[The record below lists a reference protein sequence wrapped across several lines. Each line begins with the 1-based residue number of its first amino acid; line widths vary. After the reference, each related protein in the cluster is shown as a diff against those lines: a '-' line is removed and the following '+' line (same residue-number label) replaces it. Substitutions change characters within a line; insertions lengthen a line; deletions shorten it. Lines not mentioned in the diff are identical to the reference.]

1 MKKIAYILIIIPA
14 FLVILRYSAN
24 DEPDP
29 GVISELTYNVTYR
42 YDIKGE
48 DNFYNIE
55 SFLPLNDFR
64 QSIDVAPSA
73 LLSSDMMQ
81 SDRDSNRIMIWRGST
96 ERDTTISFQYSVKTR
111 HVNFNIDQ
119 NLKLGE
125 SSVSEQKRY
134 LESSNTIQ
142 ADHADIRESTDRFI
156 LDSSDSINELA
167 ETLFEYVEQIPTVR
181 NGMATDALA
190 CHEAR
195 ACSEEGKSR
204 LLTALFRS
212 AGIPAREAGGLV
224 LTDEKKGTVD
234 YWMQAYIGGEWVSFD
249 PERSHFAELPA
260 THLELF
266 RGDHN
271 IVTYADVGN
280 INSFYDIKRERQN
293 DYTSYALFDI
303 WKLIDDDRLPFRPV
317 MVLLLLPL
325 GAYIVAISTNV
336 VGFKTYGVFLP
347 VLIAFSFL
355 DMGLIQGLIFFTVI
369 IGLISFMSFPLEKW
383 GILHTPKIVC
393 LLTVVSLYCLSAV
406 EIFFITG
413 WVAPSAT
420 LTFPIII
427 LTLISERFAQ
437 KVEEE
442 SLKDALFV
450 YGQTIIVTLSC
461 FWILSANVIQHFF
474 ITFPE
479 TLLAIAGLSLL
490 LGEWI
495 GLQLFE
501 YTRFSKIDE
510 EVSYVK

>member
-1 MKKIAYILIIIPA
+1 MKKIAYILILIPA
-14 FLVILRYSAN
+14 FLVILRYYAN

-29 GVISELTYNVTYR
+29 GVISELTYDVTYR
-42 YDIKGE
+42 YDIRGD
-48 DNFYNIE
+48 DNYYNIE
-55 SFLPLNDFR
+55 SFLPLTDFR
-64 QSIDVAPSA
+64 QDIDVAPSA
-73 LLSSDMMQ
+73 LLSSDLMQ
-81 SDRDSNRIMIWRGST
+81 SDRDANRLMIWRGAVA
-96 ERDTTISFQYSVKTR
+96 RDTIISFQYSVKTK
-111 HVNFNIDQ
+111 HVNFDIDQ
-119 NLKLGE
+119 MLTTGE
-125 SSVSEQKRY
+125 SAPADQQQY
-134 LESSNTIQ
+134 LKSSNTIQ
-142 ADHADIRESTDRFI
+142 AGHEEIRESSDRFL
-156 LDSSDSINELA
+156 LDSSDSVKDLA
-167 ETLFEYVEQIPTVR
+167 DNLFGYVEQIPTVR
-181 NGMATDALA
+181 NGTATDALA
-190 CHEAR
+190 CHR
-195 ACSEEGKSR
+195 IKACSEEGKSR

-224 LTDEKKGTVD
+224 LTEEKKGTID
-234 YWMQAYIGGEWVSFD
+234 YWMQAYIGDKWVSFD
-249 PERSHFAELPA
+249 PERNHFAELPA

-266 RGDHN
+266 RGDRD
-271 IVTYADVGN
+271 IVTYADKGN

-293 DYTSYALFDI
+293 DYTAFSLFDI
-303 WKLIDDDRLPFRPV
+303 WKLIDDEKLPFRPV

-369 IGLISFMSFPLEKW
+369 IGLISFMSFPLERW

-406 EIFFITG
+406 EIFYITG

-442 SLKDALFV
+442 SLKDALLV

-461 FWILSANVIQHFF
+461 FWILSASVIQHFF

-479 TLLAIAGLSLL
+479 TLMAIAGFSLL

-501 YTRFSKIDE
+501 YTRFSKIDG